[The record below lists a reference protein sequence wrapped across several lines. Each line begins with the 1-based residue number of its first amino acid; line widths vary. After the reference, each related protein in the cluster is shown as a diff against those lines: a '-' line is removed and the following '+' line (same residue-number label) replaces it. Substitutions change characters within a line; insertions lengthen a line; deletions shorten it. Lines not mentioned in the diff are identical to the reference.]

1 MRPGQCGLQF
11 IFMFLIRSA
20 RNVKVPDSTDM
31 DALDVPL
38 WSQTGCII
46 LLVRHHL
53 MGPSRPSPWQ
63 RRRKPT
69 LTESLY
75 RTTDVGSTQR
85 RR

>member
-11 IFMFLIRSA
+11 ILMFLIRSA
-20 RNVKVPDSTDM
+20 RNVQVPDSTDT
-31 DALDVPL
+31 DALDVLL